1 MTLTIALVA
10 GVLFATGTYLLLQ
23 KLLSRIIVGL
33 GLIAHAANLVLLGS
47 GGAPGNP
54 PIVEQPATGPFSDPL
69 EQAMVLTAIVI
80 TFGVTGL
87 LLALA
92 YRSWADSGEDEVE
105 DDVEDL
111 RIASLTVDHR
121 DPGAEGDTQ

>member
-1 MTLTIALVA
+1 MTVVIALTA

-47 GGAPGNP
+47 GGEPGRP
-54 PIVEQPATGPFSDPL
+54 PIVDGSDPAAFSDPL
-69 EQAMVLTAIVI
+69 EQALVLTAIVI
-80 TFGVTGL
+80 TFGVTAF

-92 YRSWADSGEDEVE
+92 YRSWSEQGTDEVE
-105 DDVEDL
+105 DDVEDR
-111 RIASLTVDHR
+111 RIARLGLFTRSER
-121 DPGAEGDTQ
+121 

>member
-1 MTLTIALVA
+1 MTVVIALTA

-47 GGAPGNP
+47 GGAPGRP
-54 PIVEQPATGPFSDPL
+54 PIIAESGSGPFSDPL
-69 EQAMVLTAIVI
+69 EQALVLTAIVI
-80 TFGVTGL
+80 TFGVTAF

-92 YRSWADSGEDEVE
+92 FRSWEDTGTDEVE
-105 DDVEDL
+105 DDVEDR
-111 RIASLTVDHR
+111 RIARLGLGGED
-121 DPGAEGDTQ
+121 GQ

>member
-1 MTLTIALVA
+1 MTVVIALTA

-47 GGAPGNP
+47 GGTPGNP
-54 PIVEQPATGPFSDPL
+54 PIVDGPAAGRFSDPL
-69 EQAMVLTAIVI
+69 EQALVLTAIVI
-80 TFGVTGL
+80 TFGVTAF

-92 YRSWADSGEDEVE
+92 HRSWAEHGGDEVE
-105 DDVEDL
+105 DDVEDR
-111 RIASLTVDHR
+111 RIARLGWR
-121 DPGAEGDTQ
+121 KGRRR